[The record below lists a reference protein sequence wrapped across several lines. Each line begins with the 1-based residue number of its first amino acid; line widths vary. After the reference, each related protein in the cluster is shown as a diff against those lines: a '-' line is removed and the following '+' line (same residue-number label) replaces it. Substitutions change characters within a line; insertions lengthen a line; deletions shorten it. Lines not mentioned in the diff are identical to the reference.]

1 MSDEMKIVQNDDGKW
16 GLYDDT
22 YDIVIHCESAE
33 EQENAI
39 NILKSKQW
47 IPADQPP
54 EVNANGESEYILLS
68 FSNCTLPV
76 IGSYRKDDDDNGA
89 YYNDDADKPLCSY
102 GLFVNA
108 WMPLPEPY
116 KEDEK

>member
-1 MSDEMKIVQNDDGKW
+1 M
-16 GLYDDT
+16 YDDT

-47 IPADQPP
+47 IPADQHP

-68 FSNCTLPV
+68 FSNYTLPT
-76 IGSYRKDDDDNGA
+76 IGLYRKDNDDSGA
-89 YYNDDADKPLCSY
+89 YYVGNDDKSCSSY
-102 GLFVNA
+102 GIIVNA
-108 WMPLPEPY
+108 WMPLPERY
-116 KEDEK
+116 KEDE

>member
-16 GLYDDT
+16 SLYDDT

-33 EQENAI
+33 EQENVI

-68 FSNCTLPV
+68 FSN
-76 IGSYRKDDDDNGA
+76 R
-89 YYNDDADKPLCSY
+89 
-102 GLFVNA
+102 FV
-108 WMPLPEPY
+108 
-116 KEDEK
+116 